1 MLKIKLFFLFVVL
14 FLTINNV
21 ISKGVKIYHKTF
33 LKKLRSVSIGILASG
48 ILNSNNIDIV
58 NAFGPVE
65 MTLSDITYKQV
76 ELCDGKKPIMPGQ
89 KAAEGLYPACVE
101 VTAKI
106 NNPSEKTLKDVS
118 IYGFVKVYHIS
129 YHIISYIIFKYTL
142 YNAKK

>member
-1 MLKIKLFFLFVVL
+1 MLKIKLLFLFVVL
-14 FLTINNV
+14 FLIINNV
-21 ISKGVKIYHKTF
+21 ISKGGVKIYHKTF

-118 IYGFVKVYHIS
+118 IYGFVKVYHII
-129 YHIISYIIFKYTL
+129 YHISYITYYHI
-142 YNAKK
+142 